1 MQCWGEGGRA
11 RSRIRAVEVFIRL
24 PAYGI
29 GQTGRTYTRYTEHE
43 AAVNSRGLLK
53 GECQLSARLWGA
65 YRLSV
70 TRAQTASDTA
80 DTIKEHFNTR
90 RYLTFLRGC

>member
-1 MQCWGEGGRA
+1 MRTA
-11 RSRIRAVEVFIRL
+11 EVFIRL
-24 PAYGI
+24 YALGI

-43 AAVNSRGLLK
+43 AAVNSRGLPK
-53 GECQLSARLWGA
+53 GECQLSERLWGA

-80 DTIKEHFNTR
+80 DTRKEHFNTR
-90 RYLTFLRGC
+90 RYLASLRSC